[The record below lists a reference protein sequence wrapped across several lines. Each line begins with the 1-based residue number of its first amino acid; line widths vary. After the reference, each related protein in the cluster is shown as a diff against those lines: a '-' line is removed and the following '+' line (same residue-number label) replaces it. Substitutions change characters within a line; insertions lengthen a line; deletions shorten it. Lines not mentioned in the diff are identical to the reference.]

1 MDIQYLV
8 SFQNHKEVKYLEEK
22 DAKAFSLLFSKSY
35 MKKSKKKIIKPTSNF
50 LNNSKIQSCKDKT
63 KNKVNLIVNKLAEN
77 NFEEILKEFIEIF
90 QEIELEDYNKILSAI
105 FEKIIKDEKF
115 MDLFF
120 KFFKDISNIYKF
132 VFNLNYKYF
141 IDLIEKKVKYD
152 YLKVELDEEFSFL
165 EKYDKEENRI
175 CNLKLIILL
184 INNSYLNKDI
194 IKEVSKMLVQTNNI
208 PDIYHWFS
216 NKMIKKHDKI
226 NNYNEDLTNKL
237 NQDINNRYIVL
248 LKNLLDSNDISY
260 ELELQ
265 DETEEDIEE
274 DEEDVSDYE
283 VEIKNIL
290 EEYLLIEEFDEV
302 KGFLNLYKDDSDRI
316 STFTTNLIDIYF
328 SNNLSNIDKFKNL
341 FVNLKKD
348 KLVQTEM
355 FKSTLTSLLESD
367 DIDDYINFKSKLNKL
382 IEIYKIIQV
391 KLSKNVLSQFK

>member
-8 SFQNHKEVKYLEEK
+8 SFQKHEEVKYLEEK

-50 LNNSKIQSCKDKT
+50 LNNTKIQSSKDKT
-63 KNKVNLIVNKLAEN
+63 KNKVNLVVNKLAEN
-77 NFEEILKEFIEIF
+77 NFEEILIEFIEIF
-90 QEIELEDYNKILSAI
+90 QEINLEDYNKILSAI

-115 MDLFF
+115 MELFF

-132 VFNLNYKYF
+132 VFNLDYKYF
-141 IDLIEKKVKYD
+141 IDLIEKKIKYD
-152 YLKVELDEEFSFL
+152 YIKEELDEEFSFL

-184 INNSYLNKDI
+184 INNNYLNKDI
-194 IKEVSKMLVQTNNI
+194 IKEVSKLLVQTNKI

-216 NKMIKKHDKI
+216 NKMIKKYDKI
-226 NNYNEDLTNKL
+226 SNYNEDLTNKL

-260 ELELQ
+260 DLELQ
-265 DETEEDIEE
+265 DETEEEIEE
-274 DEEDVSDYE
+274 IEEDVSDYE

-302 KGFLNLYKDDSDRI
+302 KDFLNLYKDDSDRI

-355 FKSTLTSLLESD
+355 FKSTLTCLLESD

>member
-1 MDIQYLV
+1 M
-8 SFQNHKEVKYLEEK
+8 
-22 DAKAFSLLFSKSY
+22 
-35 MKKSKKKIIKPTSNF
+35 KKKI
-50 LNNSKIQSCKDKT
+50 
-63 KNKVNLIVNKLAEN
+63 
-77 NFEEILKEFIEIF
+77 
-90 QEIELEDYNKILSAI
+90 
-105 FEKIIKDEKF
+105 
-115 MDLFF
+115 
-120 KFFKDISNIYKF
+120 
-132 VFNLNYKYF
+132 
-141 IDLIEKKVKYD
+141 KYD
-152 YLKVELDEEFSFL
+152 YIKEELDEEFSFL

-184 INNSYLNKDI
+184 INNNYLNKDI
-194 IKEVSKMLVQTNNI
+194 IKEVSKLLVQTNKI

-216 NKMIKKHDKI
+216 NKMIKKYDKI
-226 NNYNEDLTNKL
+226 SNYNEDLTNKL

-260 ELELQ
+260 DLELQ
-265 DETEEDIEE
+265 DETEEEIEE
-274 DEEDVSDYE
+274 IEEDVSDYE

-302 KGFLNLYKDDSDRI
+302 KDFLNLYKDDSDRI

-355 FKSTLTSLLESD
+355 FKSTLTCLLESD